1 MKYIYILI
9 ISSLLISCST
19 NNSLKSIDAVGDHV
33 YEHMTNADNISYN
46 EYLSSF
52 ISPEEILEF
61 IGECKYKEYIQEESA
76 DIKEWNLASG
86 LDEDVY
92 NKLRGKIK
100 KEKEYGITRE
110 LHDFKV
116 SNSQKQGGITF
127 YQAELDINYIYPQG
141 GSDDDRAVR
150 VAFIKTNHEEFY
162 VMGYGRINLEAG
174 EPVNGY

>member
-92 NKLRGKIK
+92 NKS
-100 KEKEYGITRE
+100 ITTI
-110 LHDFKV
+110 F
-116 SNSQKQGGITF
+116 I
-127 YQAELDINYIYPQG
+127 INFIIVTHFNYFINH
-141 GSDDDRAVR
+141 
-150 VAFIKTNHEEFY
+150 FIKL
-162 VMGYGRINLEAG
+162 INSKTII
-174 EPVNGY
+174 